1 MKKLLSGLLA
11 LVLVLSLL
19 PLSAF
24 AADTGK
30 CGDNLTYTIANGV
43 LTVSGTGAM
52 TEYGTTNWPWYA
64 QRDSITEVVIGEDVT
79 YIGKYAFHG
88 YDNLTKL
95 TVRGSAR
102 IGEYAFAHCQNLTT
116 VWLAGT
122 ASTISFGAFNF
133 CKNLDSFTLRAAVE
147 QSNSAF
153 ATGSRDEGLDPEEV
167 HLLDAGGKDVTQD
180 YLVTVEKSTS
190 NMNYLTVANA
200 TPTYTAPTAR
210 TGLSYTG
217 TMQQLVNPGSAD
229 GGQMQYALGTAA
241 QATGTY
247 STQIPEAKDAD
258 TYYVWYKV
266 VATDAKLK
274 DIAPACVPVT
284 IDRCELSAMNVTLSD
299 TTFTYNANEQSPTV
313 VVSYNGNPLT
323 KDTDYTIDWAGDR
336 KSAGTQTLRVLF
348 LGNYTGTVEESY
360 QIKRRAISINWG
372 PKEFMPYT
380 GQQIIPQVT
389 AEGLIGSDTCE
400 LTTTVVETTPG
411 AGIIPG
417 RWHATITALS
427 NENYCLPE
435 NENLVTV
442 EYGITNGFQE
452 QPVVSSVNETIAGK
466 ADGKITGLTT
476 TMEYSTEYTADDH
489 KYTKVTDGNMTFAPG
504 TYYVRYQAK
513 QYYNPSAFTTVTI
526 AEGRKLTVSLP
537 QNQVGYKLTA
547 DKSQLAYKE
556 SVTLTLDIGPGYS
569 KTPGFAVKC
578 NGQDVHW
585 GDATTLS
592 MQNCTE
598 DLVITVEGIADVT
611 APTVKLSVADKEWTA
626 FSTSIAFDLYYNTP
640 QDVTITAA
648 DSGSGIRSIRYHLGF
663 GQMGLDEVQAITDWT
678 DYNGTFKIAPD
689 NDYVIYVQVVD
700 NAGNGT
706 CVNSDGIVLDNIA
719 PTLEGIEDGKTYYG
733 DLTVIKSAEQFHDIK
748 QVTLDGQGMGFLEGT
763 YGRIPADNG
772 QHTVVAEDHAG
783 NKTTYTVT
791 VMKQYTVTFMA
802 DGKVYDTQKVGHGM
816 AAAIPQPPEK
826 KGYTVAWDK
835 EPDIITGNVTVTAV
849 YTPLTDTPKTG
860 DAIGWAA
867 LMMLLSAAAL
877 VILIIEKKKAVK

>member
-52 TEYGTTNWPWYA
+52 TEYGTSENWPWYA

-95 TVRGSAR
+95 TVRGSAK
-102 IGEYAFAHCQNLTT
+102 IGDYAFAFCKNLTT

-122 ASTISFGAFNF
+122 ASTISFGAFNH
-133 CKNLDSFTLRAAVE
+133 CKNLGSFTLRAAVE
-147 QSNSAF
+147 RSYSAF
-153 ATGSRDEGLDPEEV
+153 AAATSEGLDPEEV

-180 YLVTVEKSTS
+180 YLITVKKGTS
-190 NMNYLTVANA
+190 NSNYLTVAKA
-200 TPTYTAPTAR
+200 TPTYTAPVAK

-217 TMQQLVNPGSAD
+217 TMQQLVNPGSAV
-229 GGQMQYALGTAA
+229 GGQMQYALGTAT

-247 STQIPEAKDAD
+247 STQIPEAKDAG

-266 VATDAKLK
+266 VATDTNLK
-274 DIAPACVPVT
+274 DVAPACVSVT
-284 IDRCELSAMNVTLSD
+284 ISKAAAAT
-299 TTFTYNANEQSPTV
+299 P
-313 VVSYNGNPLT
+313 
-323 KDTDYTIDWAGDR
+323 
-336 KSAGTQTLRVLF
+336 
-348 LGNYTGTVEESY
+348 
-360 QIKRRAISINWG
+360 
-372 PKEFMPYT
+372 
-380 GQQIIPQVT
+380 
-389 AEGLIGSDTCE
+389 
-400 LTTTVVETTPG
+400 TTP
-411 AGIIPG
+411 AG
-417 RWHATITALS
+417 
-427 NENYCLPE
+427 
-435 NENLVTV
+435 
-442 EYGITNGFQE
+442 
-452 QPVVSSVNETIAGK
+452 VNETILGK
-466 ADGKITGLTT
+466 ADGKLIGVDA
-476 TMEYSTEYTADDH
+476 TMEYRKVGESTYTPITDIA
-489 KYTKVTDGNMTFAPG
+489 VTNLAAG
-504 TYYVRYQAK
+504 TYYVRYKERDNFYLSGEK
-513 QYYNPSAFTTVTI
+513 QIVI
-526 AEGRKLTVSLP
+526 AQGRKLTVTLP
-537 QNQVGYKLTA
+537 QNQVGYRLTA

-556 SVTLTLDIGPGYS
+556 SVTFTLDIGSGYS

-585 GDATTLS
+585 GDVTTIS

-598 DLVITVEGIADVT
+598 DLVITVEGVADVT
-611 APTVKLSVADKEWTA
+611 APTVKLSVADKAWTA
-626 FSTSIAFDLYYNTP
+626 FSNSIAFDLYYNAP

-663 GQMGLDEVQAITDWT
+663 DQMGLDEVQAITDWT
-678 DYNGTFKIAPD
+678 DYNGTFKIAP
-689 NDYVIYVQVVD
+689 NNHYVIYVQVVD

-733 DLTVIKSAEQFHDIK
+733 DLTVIKSEEQFYHIK
-748 QVTLDGQGMGFLEGT
+748 QVTLDGQDMGFLEGT
-763 YGRIPADNG
+763 YGLIPADNG
-772 QHTVVAEDHAG
+772 QHTVVVEDHAG

-802 DGKVYDTQKVGHGM
+802 DGKVYNTQKVGHGM
-816 AAAIPQPPEK
+816 VAAIPQPPEK

-835 EPDIITGNVTVTAV
+835 EPGIITENITVTAV
-849 YTPLTDTPKTG
+849 YTPIAETPKTG
-860 DAIGWAA
+860 DTVNTGW
-867 LMMLLSAAAL
+867 LILVMLLSATAMAVL
-877 VILIIEKKKAVK
+877 VVTKKKLRERE